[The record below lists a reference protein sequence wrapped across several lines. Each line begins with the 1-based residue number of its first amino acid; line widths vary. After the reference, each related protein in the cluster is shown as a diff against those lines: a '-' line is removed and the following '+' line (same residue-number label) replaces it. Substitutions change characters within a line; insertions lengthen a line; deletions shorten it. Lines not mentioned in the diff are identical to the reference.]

1 MKPDTRLPNP
11 VFADLDAAGLNLQAV
26 FDVARLPADL
36 QRRLF
41 AGAHGGYRQL
51 LLIGHLGPTFWQ
63 QATAAGMEGEHPLDA
78 FTGTRVAAWLS
89 RRFPEVRH
97 ALLYPGDVLIG
108 LQRLGQLAGWHHPSP
123 FMVGVA
129 ENWGSWFA
137 YRAVLVADTDLPP
150 TPPLNAASPCEHCAR
165 RPCVAAC
172 PAHALSDGFDLDGCS
187 GYRLA
192 PGSICR
198 DQCLSRSACPVGSA
212 HRYGREQIAYHY
224 GRSLA
229 TLAGNA
235 SSPD

>member
-1 MKPDTRLPNP
+1 MKPDTRRPNP

-26 FDVARLPADL
+26 FDVAELPADL
-36 QRRLF
+36 QRVLP
-41 AGAHGGYRQL
+41 ADEHGSYRQL

-63 QATAAGMEGEHPLDA
+63 QAKAAGMQGEDPLDA
-78 FTGTRVAAWLS
+78 FTRTCVVAWAN

-97 ALLYPGDVLIG
+97 ALLYPGDVVIG
-108 LQRLGQLAGWHHPSP
+108 LQRLGKLAGWHHPSP

-137 YRAVLVADTDLPP
+137 YRAVLAADTDLPP

-172 PAHALSDGFDLDGCS
+172 PAQALGNGFDPDRCS

-192 PGSICR
+192 PGSNCR
-198 DQCLSRSACPVGSA
+198 DQCLARSACPVGAA
-212 HRYGREQIAYHY
+212 HRYGREQMAYHY

-229 TLAGNA
+229 TLAGNV
-235 SSPD
+235 SRPD